1 MLDGPPLATN
11 IENAVNSQAAPLVGV
26 VLRVAEYDGLHRIG
40 ESADGRPGM
49 IQLGLRRHVQQDTWH
64 GGPNDPG
71 RRRQHS

>member
-1 MLDGPPLATN
+1 
-11 IENAVNSQAAPLVGV
+11 
-26 VLRVAEYDGLHRIG
+26 LHRIG